1 MNHRLRRER
10 LRSAY
15 LHLFALL
22 ILLPALLPLPYLF
35 LLGAK

>member
-1 MNHRLRRER
+1 MNTRLRRER

-22 ILLPALLPLPYLF
+22 ILLPAFLPLPLLF
-35 LLGAK
+35 VLAK